1 MTQKNLKK
9 IQSFIS
15 LESKLEQMN
24 IHRIEVPEKKE
35 NLQKKILRTIGQEIS
50 KLDENYKLYKST
62 NQRRSIKAKK
72 KNYKEKYS
80 KGFIIK
86 LR

>member
-24 IHRIEVPEKKE
+24 IHRIEVPEKEE
-35 NLQKKILRTIGQEIS
+35 NLQKK
-50 KLDENYKLYKST
+50 NF
-62 NQRRSIKAKK
+62 
-72 KNYKEKYS
+72 KNYWPRN
-80 KGFIIK
+80 FQT
-86 LR
+86 